1 MISSTDRIHK
11 EVLLRAP
18 VARVWQ
24 AISDSRR
31 FGEWFR
37 VDLEGPFVAG
47 SVVRGKILEPGWEN
61 TPVEMAVERVEPERV
76 LAFRWH
82 AGPPSATQAAEEPM
96 TLVVF
101 ELHPRADGVLLTIDE
116 SGFDALSPERRLEAY
131 RGNEEGWAEQ
141 VQRVARYVER
151 TDW

>member
-11 EVLLRAP
+11 EVLLKAP

-37 VDLEGPFVAG
+37 VDLNGPFVAG
-47 SVVRGKILEPGWEN
+47 SVVRGTILEPGWEHVPFEI
-61 TPVEMAVERVEPERV
+61 TIERLEPERV
-76 LAFRWH
+76 LAFSWQP
-82 AGPPSATQAAEEPM
+82 GPPTTADLAHDPK

-101 ELHPRADGVLLTIDE
+101 ELHPRADGVLLTVDE
-116 SGFDALSPERRLEAY
+116 SGFDALSLERRLEAY
-131 RGNEEGWAEQ
+131 RGNDEGWTEQ
-141 VQRVARYVER
+141 ARRVERYVER

>member
-11 EVLLRAP
+11 EVLLNAP

-37 VDLEGPFVAG
+37 VDLDGPFIAG
-47 SVVRGKILEPGWEN
+47 SKVRGKILEPGWEN
-61 TPVEMAVERVEPERV
+61 TPFQIEIERVEPERV
-76 LAFRWH
+76 LAFRWQPG
-82 AGPPSATQAAEEPM
+82 ASPAAESADEPM

-101 ELHPRADGVLLTIDE
+101 ELHPRADGVLLTVDE
-116 SGFDALSPERRLEAY
+116 SGFDALSLERRLEAY
-131 RGNEEGWAEQ
+131 RSNEEGWAEQ

-151 TDW
+151 ADW